1 MSPSPKV
8 LVKDEEEG
16 LVKAAGVKDEQPEH
30 RTYKWLVEAKPH
42 LQRLHPRLRMK

>member
-30 RTYKWLVEAKPH
+30 RTYKS
-42 LQRLHPRLRMK
+42 MKSSRSSFSSQQWNFPG